1 MEKSSRLS
9 RISSIPFRIYLRVGR
24 TYRAAP
30 RIGNRSR
37 YKIPLARFFNLLAN
51 NCYPIISSTAHK
63 KQVADM
69 LIQIPKILTS
79 EQADEWSR
87 TLQKADWSD
96 GRETAGYL
104 SSRVKGNEQLLEK
117 HPLALKFGDMILEK
131 LSRNPQF
138 MSAALPLKIV
148 PPLFNRYREGQAY
161 GNHVDGG
168 VRPVAGSSQRVRTDL
183 SATLFLSDPADYD
196 GGELVVQDHFGSQ
209 SIKLAAGDMVLYP
222 GTSVHQVRAVTRGT
236 RIAAFFW
243 IQSMVRGNEQR
254 ALLYELDC
262 VVQTLGGSGAEHH
275 EEAVRLAGVYH
286 NLLRF
291 WSDT

>member
-1 MEKSSRLS
+1 
-9 RISSIPFRIYLRVGR
+9 
-24 TYRAAP
+24 
-30 RIGNRSR
+30 
-37 YKIPLARFFNLLAN
+37 
-51 NCYPIISSTAHK
+51 
-63 KQVADM
+63 M
-69 LIQIPKILTS
+69 LIQIPKILTPEEAGELAKTL
-79 EQADEWSR
+79 EQADWG
-87 TLQKADWSD
+87 D

-104 SSRVKGNEQLLEK
+104 STRVKANEQLSER
-117 HPLALKFGDMILEK
+117 HPLALKFGDML
-131 LSRNPQF
+131 LDRLGRNQQF

-168 VRPVAGSSQRVRTDL
+168 VRPVAGSHQRVRTDL
-183 SATLFLSDPADYD
+183 SATVFLSDPAGYD
-196 GGELVVQDHFGSQ
+196 GGELVVEDGFGTQ

-222 GTSVHQVRAVTRGT
+222 GTSVHQVTPVTRGA

-254 ALLYELDC
+254 AQLYELDG
-262 VVQTLGGSGAEHH
+262 VVQSLGAKGSEHH
-275 EEAVRLAGVYH
+275 DEALRLAGIYH